1 MKKLLGALAALA
13 VLLGVGVG
21 LAVFFGLLRDQGG
34 GETAGEAL
42 AGGLYEQDV
51 AEGRTCD
58 DVMEI
63 VNPSALSSLPPVVA
77 VIEAEDIQF
86 SIEIPN
92 RRVASL
98 MVASAKSGQPV
109 AEKQALR
116 EVEDSIILYI
126 ALVRE
131 GFGVSEDEARKYLE
145 SEIHF
150 SCGIA
155 PQWLSKEQLVRAVQ
169 INNTTSRF
177 VQQMDESSVRSGVGA
192 ALDQAIADRIA
203 QARPTVKITEVALA
217 AAGGLECTQA
227 DVKVACPS
235 GLSTSEPTPSPAP
248 PQVDQ
253 AMRSSSLLT
262 RGEHLSR
269 PVAPLPAH
277 LDAGSSALAAGWTV
291 AAPGIYTSTGT
302 SVFSHTQAGSV

>member
-1 MKKLLGALAALA
+1 MKKLLAALAALAALA
-13 VLLGVGVG
+13 VLLGVGV
-21 LAVFFGLLRDQGG
+21 AVFFGLLRDQGG

-51 AEGRTCD
+51 SEGRTCD

-77 VIEAEDIQF
+77 VIDAEDIQF

-155 PQWLSKEQLVRAVQ
+155 PQWLSKEQMVRAVQ

-177 VQQMDESSVRSGVGA
+177 VQQMDESSVRSGVGV
-192 ALDQAIADRIA
+192 DVNQMIAELIA

-227 DVKVACPS
+227 DVKVACPL
-235 GLSTSEPTPSPAP
+235 GLPTSEPTPTPAKP
-248 PQVDQ
+248 
-253 AMRSSSLLT
+253 
-262 RGEHLSR
+262 
-269 PVAPLPAH
+269 
-277 LDAGSSALAAGWTV
+277 
-291 AAPGIYTSTGT
+291 
-302 SVFSHTQAGSV
+302 